1 MDRECRIATPSAGGA
16 CAFACERSG
25 GGDGGLPERANERER
40 ERESEEEREKG
51 GGDVRGRKS
60 ESERG
65 RAVTAATTAAATN
78 LGPAADNHYGK
89 DRRRRQY

>member
-1 MDRECRIATPSAGGA
+1 MRASALVA
-16 CAFACERSG
+16 VTAAFRSA
-25 GGDGGLPERANERER
+25 RTS
-40 ERESEEEREKG
+40 ESERGRARKREKRG